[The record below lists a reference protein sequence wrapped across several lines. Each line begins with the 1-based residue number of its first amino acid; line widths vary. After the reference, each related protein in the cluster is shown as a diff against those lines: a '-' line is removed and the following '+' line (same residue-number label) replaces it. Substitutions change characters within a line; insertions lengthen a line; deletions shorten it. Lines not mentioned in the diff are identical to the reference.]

1 MKNKNKFL
9 LMLMSVFFMM
19 SQSIFASASV
29 DPPSTND
36 PSLFITHWV
45 TTDGSITIP
54 TIGAG
59 YNYDISWMN
68 LSDSSGSS
76 LSGQNGD
83 VTISGLQ
90 NGATYEIAISGDF
103 PRIYFNNSGD
113 KDKIIAVTQW
123 GDIEWSS
130 MNRAFAGATN
140 LDILAND
147 TPDLSNVMDMYYMF
161 RGAESLTG
169 TQGNW
174 NWDTES
180 VTNMSAVFLG
190 ALNFNGDITGWN
202 TTNATNMASMFAD
215 AVNFNQNIGNWNT
228 GNVKSMKTMFRNAQS
243 FSQELGDW
251 DLNSL
256 TNAIG
261 MFNVTSGQGMD
272 CYSFTSTLSGW
283 AANPNTPNNIV
294 LGAEYRTVFT
304 TTDVNYLENIKGW
317 TILGHDGS
325 CEVDDSHL
333 FKTEW
338 ITYDGTIT
346 IPTIGNGYNYSVV
359 WTNLSDLSSST
370 ATEITGDYTITGL
383 QNGVTYEVAIAGIFP
398 RIYFNDSGDKEKLMT
413 I

>member
-36 PSLFITHWV
+36 PSPFITHWV
-45 TTDGSITIP
+45 ATDGSITIP

-103 PRIYFNNSGD
+103 PRIYINNFPD
-113 KDKIIAVTQW
+113 RNKIVAVTQW
-123 GDIEWSS
+123 GANQWSS

-147 TPDLSNVMDMYYMF
+147 TPDLSNVTDMFYMF

-180 VTNMSAVFLG
+180 VTNMSAVFFG
-190 ALNFNGDITGWN
+190 ALNFNGDITGWDVSN
-202 TTNATNMASMFAD
+202 VTNMASMFYNAYS
-215 AVNFNQNIGNWNT
+215 FNQNINNWNT
-228 GNVKSMKTMFRNAQS
+228 SSVKNMKGMFRYAKSFNQS
-243 FSQELGDW
+243 LANW
-251 DLNSL
+251 DLSSL
-256 TNAIG
+256 TRADG
-261 MFNVTSGQGMD
+261 MFNVASGQ
-272 CYSFTSTLSGW
+272 
-283 AANPNTPNNIV
+283 
-294 LGAEYRTVFT
+294 
-304 TTDVNYLENIKGW
+304 
-317 TILGHDGS
+317 
-325 CEVDDSHL
+325 
-333 FKTEW
+333 
-338 ITYDGTIT
+338 
-346 IPTIGNGYNYSVV
+346 
-359 WTNLSDLSSST
+359 
-370 ATEITGDYTITGL
+370 
-383 QNGVTYEVAIAGIFP
+383 
-398 RIYFNDSGDKEKLMT
+398 
-413 I
+413 